1 DELKENFY
9 HPLDR
14 NDTPDY
20 LKALTHRLCPESKF
34 IMNENDQPGNDDKIV
49 TRWLPVFF
57 IRKRIDGTLR
67 AIEEIIANIER
78 TGYVPG
84 PLIDLVVAGKVDVPV
99 DNRELTIDE
108 QLSALNG
115 ENEEILLSKEANREQ
130 LEIAE

>member
-1 DELKENFY
+1 
-9 HPLDR
+9 
-14 NDTPDY
+14 
-20 LKALTHRLCPESKF
+20 
-34 IMNENDQPGNDDKIV
+34 MNENDQPGKDDKIV

-130 LEIAE
+130 LEIAERIELYNAVSV